1 MINTTLECRAPGK
14 VVLWGEYA
22 VLAAAPALV
31 VAVDRVA
38 RCQLRVLRPSV
49 KPIAERSPWEFT
61 SRGFSAEP
69 AGLSRSALLGAEAPA
84 AASSAR
90 IAWHVLRCL
99 QQYSPDVAQ
108 RLPSHADVL
117 LDTNGFFQHG
127 IKLGVGS
134 SAALTVAL
142 YGAFCAL
149 IGIAPDF
156 GQAVAVHRSI
166 QSSHGSG
173 VDIAAAWHGGLIRF
187 ERAAGDA
194 EALPSITPAAA
205 LDGIM
210 IQYFWAGHAAST
222 TAHLER
228 FSHWRAQGDTSA
240 LSALVDASRALF
252 SESNTLQMLEHYVTR
267 LRALDISAQLGIYDA
282 THSKMHALA
291 QSCGVIY
298 KPCGAGGGDI
308 GAAFSDDPERLE
320 RFTLRANDIN
330 VMPLPLETASH
341 GIRISH

>member
-1 MINTTLECRAPGK
+1 MINTTIECRAPGK

-22 VLAAAPALV
+22 VLAGAPALV

-69 AGLSRSALLGAEAPA
+69 TGLSRSALLGTEAPPV
-84 AASSAR
+84 ASAAR
-90 IAWHVLRCL
+90 IAWHVLQCL
-99 QQYSPDVAQ
+99 QLYSPDVAR

-117 LDTNGFFQHG
+117 LDTNGFFQRG

-134 SAALTVAL
+134 SAALTVTL

-149 IGIAPDF
+149 IGITPDF
-156 GQAVAVHRSI
+156 GRAVAIHRSI

-173 VDIAAAWHGGLIRF
+173 VDIAAAWYGGLIRF
-187 ERAAGDA
+187 ERDTGDA
-194 EALPSITPAAA
+194 AALPSVAPAAA
-205 LDGIM
+205 LDGIT

-222 TAHLER
+222 TTHLER
-228 FSHWRAQGDTSA
+228 FSQWRAQGDTSA

-252 SESNTLQMLEHYVTR
+252 SESNILQTLEHYVAC
-267 LRALDISAQLGIYDA
+267 LRALDTSAQLGIYDA

-308 GAAFSDDPERLE
+308 GAAFSDDSERLE
-320 RFTLRANDIN
+320 RFSLRANDIN